1 MANKHPWEYKQPS
14 IKSRTSKQE
23 FEEIIKKIEDREKAH
38 QSDMF
43 IDRSKNKKKS
53 KASPYKMIDG
63 IPHKM
68 KDGQWTPLTKL

>member
-1 MANKHPWEYKQPS
+1 MSTKHPWEYKQPATRS
-14 IKSRTSKQE
+14 TTTKEE
-23 FEEIIKKIEDREKAH
+23 FEKMVKKIEDKEKTH

-43 IDRSKNKKKS
+43 VDRSKPKMKS
-53 KASPYKMIDG
+53 KPSPYKMIDG